1 MIYHNINM
9 IFNKYPNKIRKLF
22 TCFIIFGATFG
33 CAPKLTITDIESR
46 INKDYTAFN
55 EGDVEYEIKNMANKY
70 LKLRGENG
78 VRKSLVASYKN
89 RKNPPYFGKIGDL
102 ALQDRKKCNSTYYYY
117 VKYKVNKSEFT
128 PYLDS
133 TALQLNYK
141 IYGKESVYFNTNS
154 KILEVIEKKSRI
166 LYLDKDRV
174 WKLENYSSDMKYL
187 NRYFGKGFSE
197 CVQSNVLN
205 SEFIPYGI

>member
-1 MIYHNINM
+1 M
-9 IFNKYPNKIRKLF
+9 RKNTGILF
-22 TCFIIFGATFG
+22 FCLFFWIMNS
-33 CAPKLTITDIESR
+33 CSPKLNITEIEER

-55 EGDVEYEIKNMANKY
+55 DGDVEYEIKNTSKKY
-70 LKLRGENG
+70 LKLRGEDG
-78 VRKSLVASYKN
+78 LRKNLVESYSN

-141 IYGKESVYFNTNS
+141 IYGKESVYFNSNS

-197 CVQSNVLN
+197 CVHSNVEN
-205 SEFIPYGI
+205 SEFIPYGL